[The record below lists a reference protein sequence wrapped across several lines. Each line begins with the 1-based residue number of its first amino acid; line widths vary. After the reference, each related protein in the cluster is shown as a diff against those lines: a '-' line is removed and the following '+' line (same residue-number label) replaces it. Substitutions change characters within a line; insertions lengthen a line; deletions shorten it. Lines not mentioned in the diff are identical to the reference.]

1 MFIKFMLIL
10 GAQVTVKIIDVYY
23 WRSPPVQGGLE
34 IPVLVSV
41 AMDCIDSNNLLM
53 ENLKILYILRT
64 IHSDDEDVDSII
76 TDDSGEDED

>member
-53 ENLKILYILRT
+53 ENLKIL
-64 IHSDDEDVDSII
+64 S
-76 TDDSGEDED
+76 